1 MLKTRTYYS
10 KEGHT
15 IPPKT
20 LLLSLCLSVL
30 WCGGC
35 VTPAK
40 KPATV
45 HFPAAVLVHPIVPQA
60 TAENALVEAP
70 DIPLDIASPPE
81 RLGTQRNP
89 PARPHVAAA
98 PTPEPQP
105 AERGAEPI
113 IAPELS
119 DDQVAT
125 AKIET
130 HRSLIVADRNLAL
143 TQGKRLNSAQGDL
156 ASKVR
161 GFMETS
167 RDAMKNGD
175 WPRARNSAK
184 KAEVLSQELANS
196 L

>member
-1 MLKTRTYYS
+1 MLKTRTHYS
-10 KEGHT
+10 KEGQT

-30 WCGGC
+30 WSSGC

-40 KPATV
+40 RPAAV
-45 HFPAAVLVHPIVPQA
+45 HFPAAVLVRPIIPQA
-60 TAENALVEAP
+60 TAGSALVEAP

-81 RLGTQRNP
+81 RLGPPRNP

-98 PTPEPQP
+98 PAPEPQP
-105 AERGAEPI
+105 TERGAEPI

-130 HRSLIVADRNLAL
+130 QRSLLVANRNLAL